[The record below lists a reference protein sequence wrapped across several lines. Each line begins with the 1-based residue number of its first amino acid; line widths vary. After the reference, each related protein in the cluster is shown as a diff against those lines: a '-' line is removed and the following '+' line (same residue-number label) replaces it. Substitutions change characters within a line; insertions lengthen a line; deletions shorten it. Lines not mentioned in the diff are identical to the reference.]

1 MIFRR
6 DNNIGTINTKTKK
19 IHTLADRKGCLF
31 SKVQVGIETFCSLC
45 TVSHFITFLLN
56 REYRKILR
64 RHRVGLKDNHKSCS
78 SLYNYNF
85 LGKILIKRMSRGKA
99 VLNERDYPVV

>member
-31 SKVQVGIETFCSLC
+31 SKVQVGIETFVVYAL
-45 TVSHFITFLLN
+45 FL
-56 REYRKILR
+56 IL
-64 RHRVGLKDNHKSCS
+64 L
-78 SLYNYNF
+78 LF
-85 LGKILIKRMSRGKA
+85 F
-99 VLNERDYPVV
+99 